1 MTTRMTKGV
10 VPPLAISDLVKLL
23 LPIKPAVE
31 TGHAEKQ
38 TVCRRQ
44 PVNEQ
49 SHRLTFK
56 RQIGFCGTKREGGMR
71 QAKHFPPQAI
81 GRPSGRRNISRG
93 NPQNFM
99 EVYILSKSKK
109 LLSLLLATI
118 MVFSTFAV
126 GASAAYADYKDDAI
140 TDYDSIDK
148 PIFTTEQL
156 ASIALDAIDAMLSD
170 LDETSIKIPVINVS
184 INYSSIDTALDS
196 LEDIYNGG
204 VWNTVKSIAGE
215 VGKQLTFAALN
226 TNPNGNFAAN
236 GCRRT
241 TPGKSDVDVLYSVLA
256 FVNDNSDLLASY
268 GYGTLDL
275 GPTLTGLLGSSI
287 EEYLD
292 APNLIRGLLYD
303 LAYDDDDPNY
313 VEYEDLAVKP
323 TVDEM
328 LQKIVNDLLI
338 DLEDELEESF
348 EYGITYDFSNLIDID
363 NGSFYDQFESVL
375 QYAYNNFLVP
385 WGNTKI
391 KEWIYDLAQAEYDES
406 QKIYRYEYD
415 ADGNQVFNEDGTP
428 SMIKVGYYMDD
439 TAAFTNLRKAPYIYD
454 ENAKSVYAANIE
466 NGTFNELAD
475 VINLNYVIPTHN
487 FQPGEQFFGNFNNI
501 LKEWLDVMV
510 TAKTPDLVWEAGNN
524 DMIITNLFNNA
535 KKLLKVYGERFLSE
549 YITIPS
555 DEEIDA
561 MTTLEDAVLYF
572 GKDAISRYA
581 TNILLPEEVDSVREV
596 LAYALCELIAD
607 LVPEENVY
615 AKLQSGELNPTTDE
629 GWQAVLAIV
638 ARYYANA
645 FTNMNIPAGLGFEDT
660 ISHAVDWALEN
671 YGGILYYTSQIDPNA
686 TAWQKLDDV
695 LFTLIPLNWLP
706 ANLRVV
712 NESGV
717 VESKPVTGSQFLLLD
732 FILGNILDLKI
743 QHIFDV
749 FARNASGG
757 LNNTMS
763 HVLINLVTNILNA
776 IIPGAV
782 PTGLTNFDSIATN
795 NTLGALIKGLLSGL
809 YSVRENLIP
818 GALPLVNMILG
829 LTGDQELEDPTINY
843 EDVIIDANRSLA
855 GTEFVVRNNSTGV
868 NTGYTDKNGVF
879 HQDALYQIKIKS
891 ITTDNSAVNVT
902 YSADTVLNGGES
914 KTFPVTGALSADGL
928 VRFAVTYEILDESE
942 KSLTAEPITTYHF
955 TYVASKVSEEDADAV
970 SYEEY
975 IDTDGLPKLR
985 PIVWVDN
992 AGVNRHYIVNNPVSF
1007 IGSSRGWGAISNLS
1021 FGYGRTNEAEDSV
1034 QNLDA
1039 TTTIKGLTTD
1049 MPAGILAQDADFQP
1063 INTQYGGYEGSIDFA
1078 DVTVPQVE
1086 VTDEEG
1092 NVQLVDADLA
1102 DYAGVY
1108 NIALNLNVTETWS
1121 GMGAVDFTVARK
1133 VYIFNDYNLPSIVSS
1148 ALGSNRQ
1155 ENNFASS
1162 GTFTYVEIDEDGNET
1177 TYTVNAAN
1185 AWDNYLNALTAAQ
1198 AIVLLPKTEANFK
1211 ANVYEAAATNLKR
1224 AIADLDACAE
1234 GAGVDSL
1241 VNDLEAVEGNNE
1253 GLVYTDDGYT
1263 FFADADYVLYTYN
1276 RYKTHRDRVKSLINS
1291 QIIPE
1296 PGEDATEEEIAEYE
1310 ERVANI
1316 PTLTLFEITYRG
1328 HMFNMNAD
1336 RLIRK
1341 DVTAASKNYLN
1352 NAYNLINSKYLE
1364 LNPEDYSTESWEAL
1378 ETAMAFAEE
1387 VRADTNYAELRQSK
1401 INTARREL
1409 IQAYKGLAAKGADPA
1424 DYAQLDAA
1432 IEAAAAIF
1440 AEENYEEKYAGIE
1453 DLVAAYEEA
1462 LAVARDLLAED
1473 GQAIVD
1479 AAAAA
1484 LNEALALVERLE
1496 AGIFLEDV
1504 TENEA
1509 YAGLEENYGV
1519 TWAPAIGEM
1528 MEPDYET
1535 EQMYNFIYGLV
1546 FDYYDAPESI
1556 VGTQGGASYEFEA
1569 NGNSSGAL
1577 TTGDKI
1583 TLDDGTV
1590 YYFVLFG
1597 EATGDGVCDAA
1608 DISAACDMYNWASD
1622 YSSANNAYFYG
1633 ADVVRDDTVDAAD
1646 ISAMCDMYNYVLDP
1660 YSVPQDGTFSG

>member
-1 MTTRMTKGV
+1 M
-10 VPPLAISDLVKLL
+10 
-23 LPIKPAVE
+23 
-31 TGHAEKQ
+31 
-38 TVCRRQ
+38 
-44 PVNEQ
+44 
-49 SHRLTFK
+49 
-56 RQIGFCGTKREGGMR
+56 
-71 QAKHFPPQAI
+71 
-81 GRPSGRRNISRG
+81 
-93 NPQNFM
+93 
-99 EVYILSKSKK
+99 SKSKK

-140 TDYDSIDK
+140 TSYDSIDK
-148 PIFTTEQL
+148 PVFTTEQL
-156 ASIALDAIDAMLSD
+156 ASIALDAIDALLAD
-170 LDETSIKIPVINVS
+170 LDETSIKIPVINVT
-184 INYSSIDTALDS
+184 IDYSSIDTALDS

-215 VGKQLTFAALN
+215 VGEQLTFAALN

-275 GPTLTGLLGSSI
+275 GPTLTGLLGDSVA
-287 EEYLD
+287 EYLD

-303 LAYDDDDPNY
+303 LAYDDEDPNY

-323 TVDEM
+323 TVDQM
-328 LQKIVNDLLI
+328 LQIIIDDLLI

-348 EYGITYDFSNLIDID
+348 EYGVTYDFSNLIDID

-415 ADGNQVFNEDGTP
+415 ADGNQLFNEDGTP
-428 SMIKVGYYMDD
+428 VMIKVGYYMDD

-487 FQPGEQFFGNFNNI
+487 FQPGEEFFGNFNNI

-510 TAKTPDLVWEAGNN
+510 TAKTPDLVWESGNN

-581 TNILLPEEVDSVREV
+581 TNILLPDDVDSVREV

-615 AKLQSGELNPTTDE
+615 AKLQSGELNPSTDE

-645 FTNMNIPAGLGFEDT
+645 FTNMNIPAGLGFEET
-660 ISHAVDWALEN
+660 ITHAVNWALDN
-671 YGGILYYTSQIDPNA
+671 YGSILYYTSQIDPNA
-686 TAWQKLDDV
+686 TAWQKLDEV

-706 ANLRVV
+706 ATLRVV
-712 NESGV
+712 NDNGE
-717 VESKPVTGSQFLLLD
+717 VESQPVTGSQFLLLD

-743 QHIFDV
+743 QHIFDI
-749 FARNASGG
+749 FARNSTGG
-757 LNNTMS
+757 LNATMS
-763 HVLINLVTNILNA
+763 NVLISLVTNILNA
-776 IIPGAV
+776 IIPEAV

-809 YSVRENLIP
+809 YRVRENLIP

-843 EDVIIDANRSLA
+843 EDVIIKADRSLS

-891 ITTDNSAVNVT
+891 ITTNVSGVSVT
-902 YSADTVLNGGES
+902 YTADTVLNGGEA

-928 VRFAVTYEILDESE
+928 VRFAVKYEILNEFGE
-942 KSLTAEPITTYHF
+942 SLTAEPITTYQF
-955 TYVASKVSEEDADAV
+955 TYVADKVSDEDADAI

-975 IDTDGLPKLR
+975 IDSDGLTKLR
-985 PIVWVDN
+985 PIVWVDGS
-992 AGVNRHYIVNNPVSF
+992 GVNVHYIVNNPASF
-1007 IGSSRGWGAISNLS
+1007 IGSSRGWGAVKDLS
-1021 FGYGRTNEAEDSV
+1021 FGYGRETAGEGSA
-1034 QNLDA
+1034 QTKDA
-1039 TTTIKGLTTD
+1039 TTTFVKLETSAEGVLV
-1049 MPAGILAQDADFQP
+1049 PDADFQP
-1063 INTQYGGYEGSIDFA
+1063 IQTQAGGYDGSIDFF
-1078 DVTVPQVE
+1078 DVNVPQVT
-1086 VTDEEG
+1086 VTDEETG
-1092 NVQLVDADLA
+1092 EERTEDMPLEDC
-1102 DYAGVY
+1102 AGVY
-1108 NIALNLNVTETWS
+1108 DIALTLNASETWD
-1121 GMGAVDFTVARK
+1121 GMGSTEFTVARK
-1133 VYIFNDYNLPSIVSS
+1133 LYIFNDYNLPNIVSS

-1162 GTFTYVEIDEDGNET
+1162 GTFTYVEKDEDGNET

-1185 AWDNYLNALTAAQ
+1185 AWDNYLNALTEAQ
-1198 AIVLLPKTEANFK
+1198 AIVLKPKRMDTFNAS
-1211 ANVYEAAATNLKR
+1211 VYEAAAENLSR

-1241 VNDLEAVEGNNE
+1241 VNDLEAIEGNNE

-1352 NAYNLINSKYLE
+1352 NAYNLINTKYLE
-1364 LNPEDYSTESWEAL
+1364 LNPEDYSAESWEAL
-1378 ETAMAFAEE
+1378 ETAMAFAVE
-1387 VRADTNYAELRQSK
+1387 VRSDTNYAELRQSK

-1409 IQAYKGLAAKGADPA
+1409 IQAYKGLTVKGADPA
-1424 DYAQLDAA
+1424 DYTQLDDA
-1432 IEAAAAIF
+1432 IAAAEAIF
-1440 AEENYEEKYAGIE
+1440 AEDNYEEKYAGIE
-1453 DLVAAYEEA
+1453 DLLAAYEEA

-1479 AAAAA
+1479 AAAALLNNA
-1484 LNEALALVERLE
+1484 LEALEQLE
-1496 AGIFLEDV
+1496 AGITLLDTTEVGGYADLE
-1504 TENEA
+1504 
-1509 YAGLEENYGV
+1509 GNYGYSW
-1519 TWAPAIGEM
+1519 TTAIGEM
-1528 MEPDYET
+1528 AEADEET
-1535 EQMYNFIYGLV
+1535 GEINSFIYGLL
-1546 FDYYDAPESI
+1546 FDFADGVEAI
-1556 VGTQGGASYEFEA
+1556 IGTQGGATYEYEPNA
-1569 NGNSSGAL
+1569 NNGGAL

-1583 TLDDGTV
+1583 TLDDGRV

-1597 EATGDGVCDAA
+1597 DASGDGMVDVS
-1608 DISAACDMYNWASD
+1608 DIAEASDMYNWMSP
-1622 YSSANNAYFYG
+1622 YSSSNNAFFYG
-1633 ADVVRDDTVDAAD
+1633 ADMVRDDMVDVSDIAAMSD
-1646 ISAMCDMYNYVLDP
+1646 CYNYMIDP
-1660 YSVPQDGTFSG
+1660 YAVPQDGSFTGSL

>member
-1 MTTRMTKGV
+1 M
-10 VPPLAISDLVKLL
+10 
-23 LPIKPAVE
+23 
-31 TGHAEKQ
+31 
-38 TVCRRQ
+38 
-44 PVNEQ
+44 
-49 SHRLTFK
+49 
-56 RQIGFCGTKREGGMR
+56 
-71 QAKHFPPQAI
+71 
-81 GRPSGRRNISRG
+81 
-93 NPQNFM
+93 
-99 EVYILSKSKK
+99 SKSKK

-140 TDYDSIDK
+140 KSYDSIDK

-170 LDETSIKIPVINVS
+170 MDETSIKIPVINVS
-184 INYSSIDTALDS
+184 IDYSSIDTALDS

-204 VWNTVKSIAGE
+204 VWNTVKSIAGQ
-215 VGKQLTFAALN
+215 VGKELTFAALN

-256 FVNDNSDLLASY
+256 FVNDNSSLLAKY

-275 GPTLTGLLGSSI
+275 GPTLTGLLGDSI
-287 EEYLD
+287 AEYLD
-292 APNLIRGLLYD
+292 APRLLRTLLYD
-303 LAYDDDDPNY
+303 LAYDDDAPDY
-313 VEYEDLAVKP
+313 VEYDDLAVKP
-323 TVDEM
+323 TIDQM
-328 LQKIVNDLLI
+328 LQIIIDDLLI

-415 ADGNQVFNEDGTP
+415 SDGNQVFNEDGTP

-439 TAAFTNLRKAPYIYD
+439 TAYFQNLRKAPYIYNAD
-454 ENAKSVYAANIE
+454 AKSVYEANIE

-487 FQPGEQFFGNFNNI
+487 FQSGEQFFGNFNNI

-535 KKLLKVYGERFLSE
+535 KKLLKVYGERFLGDF
-549 YITIPS
+549 ITIPS

-561 MTTLEDAVLYF
+561 MTTLEDAVLHF
-572 GKDAISRYA
+572 GKDAIARYA
-581 TNILLPEEVDSVREV
+581 TNILLPEDVNSVREI

-615 AKLQSGELNPTTDE
+615 AKLQSGELNPSTDE

-645 FTNMNIPAGLGFEDT
+645 FTNMNIPAGLGFEET
-660 ISHAVDWALEN
+660 ISHAVDWALDN
-671 YGGILYYTSQIDPNA
+671 YGSILYYTSQIDPNA

-712 NESGV
+712 NDNGQ

-743 QHIFDV
+743 HHIFDV
-749 FARNASGG
+749 FARNTAGG
-757 LNNTMS
+757 LNGTMS
-763 HVLINLVTNILNA
+763 NVLISLVTNILNS

-829 LTGDQELEDPTINY
+829 LTGEQELEDPTINY
-843 EDVIIDANRSLA
+843 EDVIIDASRKLS

-868 NTGYTDKNGVF
+868 NTGYTDKDGNF

-891 ITTDNSAVNVT
+891 ITTNVDGVSVT
-902 YSADTVLNGGES
+902 YTANTVLNGGEA
-914 KTFPVTGALSADGL
+914 KTFPVTGSLSADGL

-970 SYEEY
+970 SYKEQQTANGLEA
-975 IDTDGLPKLR
+975 IPVQFVDGYE
-985 PIVWVDN
+985 V
-992 AGVNRHYIVNNPVSF
+992 GVNNHYIVNNPVSF
-1007 IGSSRGWGAISNLS
+1007 IGSSRGWGALSDLS
-1021 FGYGRTNEAEDSV
+1021 FGYGRTNQAEDSA
-1034 QNLDA
+1034 QNVAA

-1049 MPAGILAQDADFQP
+1049 MPAGILTQDADFQP

-1078 DVTVPQVE
+1078 DVNVPQVE
-1086 VTDEEG
+1086 VTDDEG
-1092 NVQLVDADLA
+1092 NTQFVDADIA

-1108 NIALNLNVTETWS
+1108 NIALNLNVTETWA
-1121 GMGAVDFTVARK
+1121 GMGSVDFTVARK

-1162 GTFTYVEIDEDGNET
+1162 GTFTYVEKDEDGNET

-1211 ANVYEAAATNLKR
+1211 ADVYENAAKTLSR

-1241 VNDLEAVEGNNE
+1241 VADLEDVEGDNE

-1276 RYKTHRDRVKSLINS
+1276 RYKTHRDRVKSLIDS

-1296 PGEDATEEEIAEYE
+1296 PGEDATEEEIAEYQ
-1310 ERVANI
+1310 ERIANI

-1352 NAYNLINSKYLE
+1352 NAYNLIQGKYLE
-1364 LNPEDYSTESWEAL
+1364 LNPDDYSTESWEAL
-1378 ETAMAFAEE
+1378 ETAMTFAQE

-1409 IQAYKGLAAKGADPA
+1409 IQAYKGLTAKGADPA
-1424 DYAQLDAA
+1424 DYTQLDAA
-1432 IEAAAAIF
+1432 IADAEAIF
-1440 AEENYEEKYAGIE
+1440 AEDNYEEKYAGLE
-1453 DLVAAYEEA
+1453 ALQEAYEA
-1462 LAVARDLLAED
+1462 AIAVDRNLLAED
-1473 GQAIVD
+1473 GQGIVD
-1479 AAAAA
+1479 AAAEALIAA
-1484 LNEALALVERLE
+1484 LEGLEQLE
-1496 AGIFLEDV
+1496 AGLKLFDTTELGGYADLED
-1504 TENEA
+1504 
-1509 YAGLEENYGV
+1509 NYGYSWTTSV
-1519 TWAPAIGEM
+1519 NEM

-1535 EQMYNFIYGLV
+1535 DELYSYICGLV
-1546 FDYYDAPESI
+1546 FDYFDGIESI

-1569 NGNSSGAL
+1569 NANSGGAL
-1577 TTGDKI
+1577 ATGDKL
-1583 TLDDGTV
+1583 TLDDGSV
-1590 YYFVLFG
+1590 YFLVLFG
-1597 EATGDGVCDAA
+1597 DATGDAVVDAN
-1608 DISAACDMYNWASD
+1608 DISEASDMYNWTSN

-1633 ADVVRDDTVDAAD
+1633 ADVICDGAVDAND
-1646 ISAMCDMYNYVLDP
+1646 ISCMSDMYNYTLDP
-1660 YSVPQDGTFSG
+1660 YSVPQDGSFIG